1 MQENFLV
8 CDGHDTIKACD
19 DGGNKITAANENR
32 HAKYILRNEAVVRD
46 GIAAVVKVKRNV
58 EREAWAAPADSF
70 LDFCWPR
77 PGMARLS
84 LFDQAPVRDK
94 GCCLIAFSLS
104 HLTH

>member
-46 GIAAVVKVKRNV
+46 GIAAVVKVVKRNV
-58 EREAWAAPADSF
+58 RERRGPLPPTVSLIF
-70 LDFCWPR
+70 VG
-77 PGMARLS
+77 PGLGWDGRHS
-84 LFDQAPVRDK
+84 L
-94 GCCLIAFSLS
+94 LIRR
-104 HLTH
+104 